1 MLQHHLHMKS
11 LLTLLLLY
19 TNHNL
24 STQPLWKNCSVCVY
38 IYIYIYEYNI
48 HTHTCIHT
56 CWYKTYLLSNLNQ
69 ATYTWA
75 SPLRKKRSS
84 KLNIICPMA
93 LRNLVLASN
102 TSLPIW
108 NAVQFGPFWSNSVQ
122 LCSLWSNPVH
132 FGPIW
137 SSFNHFGQ
145 IRPISVLFGPIWST
159 RSISVHLDAFPSI
172 SVHFGPFFPYR
183 STLVYLVHFR
193 SKSIQSNS
201 KYYHFPHIL

>member
-24 STQPLWKNCSVCVY
+24 STQPLWKNCSVC
-38 IYIYIYEYNI
+38 IYIYIYVYNI
-48 HTHTCIHT
+48 YTHTCIHT

-75 SPLRKKRSS
+75 SHLRKRSSS

-108 NAVQFGPFWSNSVQ
+108 NAVQFGPIQSS
-122 LCSLWSNPVH
+122 SVH
-132 FGPIW
+132 FGPIQSTW
-137 SSFNHFGQ
+137 SNLVQFQSLWSNSAYFSPLWSNLIHLLHFGPPWCFS
-145 IRPISVLFGPIWST
+145 IYFSPFRSLF
-159 RSISVHLDAFPSI
+159 SI
-172 SVHFGPFFPYR
+172 SVHFGLFSPF
-183 STLVYLVHFR
+183 
-193 SKSIQSNS
+193 
-201 KYYHFPHIL
+201 